1 MTLESKLKNKIL
13 IGLDYLK
20 VLAIL
25 MVITLHVRLY
35 RFDFIESGKL
45 FNVVQYA
52 LRLIT
57 EGVPLFLITNGFLLF
72 RKEHINYKDIYKKAF
87 YYFCLYYTL

>member
-1 MTLESKLKNKIL
+1 MTLESKFKNKRL

-45 FNVVQYA
+45 FNVVQYPCGCVWACPSACA
-52 LRLIT
+52 L
-57 EGVPLFLITNGFLLF
+57 VP
-72 RKEHINYKDIYKKAF
+72 
-87 YYFCLYYTL
+87 